1 MTKLIKLDALR
12 WLKHFQNR
20 STADQAESLNS
31 SSFNSPKLLLRLR
44 FSRKVV
50 FSGFLT
56 STDFS
61 VPVKIKVGP
70 WPKISR
76 LNFFSGLF
84 PISKFVEKKIG
95 QLRVGLQIFWLAHQM
110 VFEVSRV
117 TPLSLSFDWCLG
129 VTEIRSRINCWRNQN
144 MALDKRDAH
153 KTIFQ
158 WWQAFG
164 AFWFFKN
171 WIPLNHGNK
180 LK

>member
-31 SSFNSPKLLLRLR
+31 SSLNSPKLLLRLR

-76 LNFFSGLF
+76 LNFFRAFSRYRSSVKRNRATLCWFANILARTSNGVLGITCHTSFPFSCLASGCQGNQEQN
-84 PISKFVEKKIG
+84 K
-95 QLRVGLQIFWLAHQM
+95 WLKQ
-110 VFEVSRV
+110 
-117 TPLSLSFDWCLG
+117 P
-129 VTEIRSRINCWRNQN
+129 
-144 MALDKRDAH
+144 KY
-153 KTIFQ
+153 
-158 WWQAFG
+158 G
-164 AFWFFKN
+164 AR
-171 WIPLNHGNK
+171 
-180 LK
+180 